1 MRRLTLHRSGNRPTY
16 CARRRAAGA
25 AASVDPEDIIMWGF
39 VADTTAA
46 HLCRGYDAAL
56 GHFPAA
62 CQSNSGLPAL
72 AITGIVLLAAFVCG
86 RMALSRWNRA
96 H

>member
-1 MRRLTLHRSGNRPTY
+1 
-16 CARRRAAGA
+16 
-25 AASVDPEDIIMWGF
+25 MWGF
-39 VADTTAA
+39 VADSTAA

-62 CQSNSGLPAL
+62 CQSNSGTPAL
-72 AITGIVLLAAFVCG
+72 ALTIIALLAVAICA
-86 RMALSRWNRA
+86 RMVVGQVRSA

>member
-1 MRRLTLHRSGNRPTY
+1 
-16 CARRRAAGA
+16 
-25 AASVDPEDIIMWGF
+25 MWGF

-62 CQSNSGLPAL
+62 CESNSGIPAL
-72 AITGIVLLAAFVCG
+72 AITAIALLAAFVCA
-86 RMALSRWNRA
+86 RLVLNRVRPA

>member
-1 MRRLTLHRSGNRPTY
+1 
-16 CARRRAAGA
+16 
-25 AASVDPEDIIMWGF
+25 MWGF
-39 VADTTAA
+39 VADASAA

-62 CQSNSGLPAL
+62 CQSNSGIPAL
-72 AITGIVLLAAFVCG
+72 AITVIALFAVVVCARLVL
-86 RMALSRWNRA
+86 NRVHPA